1 VAFVFT
7 GTSRYVS
14 HYLDRRGI
22 SRNLDRRGTS
32 RTTGHFA
39 VAAGAIIMVLVTFT
53 DGARAQCDLA
63 ACSPPPM
70 VSVASANS
78 AISSEFTAFDLGSR
92 FLQSLAEHASSSFG
106 GGYTLPNPAG
116 GGAGDPPAHFRS
128 WVETYG
134 LWSSTAGQGDF
145 VGDHRGTI
153 GGVAGFGMN
162 VAPGAWVGISV
173 DESHTDIDVPAAM
186 QHGIFDLTQLG
197 LNGSY
202 EFGPWTISGAVVR
215 GFGSVGEN
223 RDTTTGPAGASYDG
237 DLWGAI
243 SELSYYWGL
252 GNTRIVPKI
261 GFDWVR
267 TQTDA
272 YSESGE
278 SVDIASVPEAV
289 STRARALA
297 GAEIGHVWMLNGTL
311 IDLSGYGRFVD
322 IVSQSNPTLLVTSAT
337 GTESPS
343 LLQGPLQ
350 GQYGADAGATLSI
363 RLTELSRVYLGFD
376 SHFRD
381 GYQAYGGTIGGEI
394 KW

>member
-1 VAFVFT
+1 MAFVFT
-7 GTSRYVS
+7 GTARCVS
-14 HYLDRRGI
+14 HYLDRRDICRTAAHFG
-22 SRNLDRRGTS
+22 L
-32 RTTGHFA
+32 TTGA
-39 VAAGAIIMVLVTFT
+39 VIVGLLWFIV
-53 DGARAQCDLA
+53 GARAQCAFDT
-63 ACSPPPM
+63 CPSQ
-70 VSVASANS
+70 VSVTSANG
-78 AISSEFTAFDLGSR
+78 AISSEFTSFDLGSR
-92 FLQSLAEHASSSFG
+92 FLQSLANHASSSFG

-116 GGAGDPPAHFRS
+116 GGAGDQPPRFRS
-128 WVETYG
+128 WVESYG
-134 LWSSTAGQGDF
+134 LWSSTAAQGDF
-145 VGDHRGTI
+145 VGDHRGSI
-153 GGVAGFGMN
+153 GGVAGLGTN
-162 VAPGAWVGISV
+162 IAPGAWVGVSV
-173 DESHTDIDVPAAM
+173 DESHTNIDVPGAM

-202 EFGPWTISGAVVR
+202 EFGPWTITGAAVR

-223 RDTTTGPAGASYDG
+223 RDTTTGPAGASFDG

-267 TQTDA
+267 THTVA
-272 YSESGE
+272 YSESGQ
-278 SVDIASVPEAV
+278 SLDVASVPDAV

-297 GAEIGHVWMLNGTL
+297 GAEIGHSWMVDTTL

-337 GTESPS
+337 GTQSPT
-343 LLQGPLQ
+343 LVQGPLE
-350 GQYGADAGATLSI
+350 GQYGADAGATLTI
-363 RLTELSRVYLGFD
+363 RLTPLSRVYLGFE

>member
-1 VAFVFT
+1 MAV
-7 GTSRYVS
+7 GTVIMALVS
-14 HYLDRRGI
+14 FIG
-22 SRNLDRRGTS
+22 
-32 RTTGHFA
+32 
-39 VAAGAIIMVLVTFT
+39 
-53 DGARAQCDLA
+53 GARAQCDFA
-63 ACSPPPM
+63 TCPPPPQ

-78 AISSEFTAFDLGSR
+78 AIASEFTAFDLGSR
-92 FLQSLAEHASSSFG
+92 FLQSLADHASSSFG

-116 GGAGDPPAHFRS
+116 GGASDQPTRFRS
-128 WVETYG
+128 WVESYG

-145 VGDHRGTI
+145 AGDRRGSI
-153 GGVAGFGMN
+153 GGVAGLGMN
-162 VAPGAWVGISV
+162 VVPGAWVGVSV
-173 DESHTDIDVPAAM
+173 DESHTSIDSPATM

-202 EFGPWTISGAVVR
+202 EFGPWTISSAVVR
-215 GFGSVGEN
+215 GFGSAGEN

-261 GFDWVR
+261 GLDWLR
-267 TQTDA
+267 THTGA

-278 SVDIASVPEAV
+278 SLDIASVPDAV
-289 STRARALA
+289 STRTRALA
-297 GAEIGHVWMLNGTL
+297 GAEIGHSWMVGATL

-322 IVSQSNPTLLVTSAT
+322 IVSQSNPTLLVTSAS
-337 GTESPS
+337 GTESAT
-343 LLQGPLQ
+343 LIQGPLQ
-350 GQYGADAGATLSI
+350 GQYGADAGATLTL
-363 RLTELSRVYLGFD
+363 RVTELSRVYLGFE

-381 GYQAYGGTIGGEI
+381 GYQAYGGTVGGEI